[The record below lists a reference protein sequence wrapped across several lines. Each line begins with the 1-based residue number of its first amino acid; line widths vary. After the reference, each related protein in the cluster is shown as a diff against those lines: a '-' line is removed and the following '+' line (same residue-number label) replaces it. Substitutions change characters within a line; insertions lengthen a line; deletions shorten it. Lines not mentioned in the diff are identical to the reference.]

1 MPYLIYLV
9 DKLINL
15 FLSIIFAFISTLLS
29 YSFHKNS
36 FEVDILRSIRTIN
49 WMEWSLRINRVKKI
63 DEKIRMLMINYGF
76 IILKS

>member
-15 FLSIIFAFISTLLS
+15 FLSILFAFISTLFS
-29 YSFHKNS
+29 YSFHKRS

-63 DEKIRMLMINYGF
+63 DEKIRMLMINGF
-76 IILKS
+76 INLVS

>member
-15 FLSIIFAFISTLLS
+15 FLSIIFAFILTLLS